1 MKEKWDMVR
10 KKLSWDEVNE
20 KPIKQCYTRGPQ
32 DIPRT
37 LWTKH
42 TVASGMITVGPRS
55 EKS

>member
-1 MKEKWDMVR
+1 MVR